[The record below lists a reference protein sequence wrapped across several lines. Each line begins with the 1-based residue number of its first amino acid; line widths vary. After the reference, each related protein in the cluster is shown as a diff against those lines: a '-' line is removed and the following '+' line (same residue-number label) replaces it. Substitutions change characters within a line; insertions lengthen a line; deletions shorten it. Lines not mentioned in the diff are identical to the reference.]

1 LDAQVCV
8 IIFPMPRKYEMKR
21 RAERMRETR
30 RRIAEAAVELHKSVG
45 PARTTVSAIA
55 EKAGVQ
61 RHTYY
66 AHFPE
71 LKDLYQAC
79 TAHHLERNP
88 LPDPSRWEQISGPE
102 ERLRRA
108 LSEVYA
114 WYGGNEAL
122 LTNVL
127 RDTPLDPVLQEN
139 NLFLFRLWDAMR
151 DTIADAFEA
160 SGERHEA
167 LLAAIALALEL
178 QTWRTLVRQQ
188 GLDEDRTIEMM
199 IGMVRCLM
207 RT

>member
-1 LDAQVCV
+1 
-8 IIFPMPRKYEMKR
+8 MPRKYEMKR
-21 RAERMRETR
+21 RAERMQETR
-30 RRIAEAAVELHKSVG
+30 QRIAEAAMELHETVG

-55 EKAGVQ
+55 EKAGVK
-61 RHTYY
+61 RDTYY

-71 LKDLYQAC
+71 LKDLYRAC
-79 TAHHLERNP
+79 SAHHMERYP
-88 LPDPSRWEQISGPE
+88 LPDPSGWAEISGPE

-114 WYGGNEAL
+114 YFGDSEAL

-139 NLFLFRLWDAMR
+139 NIFFFRLWEAMR

-160 SGERHEA
+160 SGARREA
-167 LLAAIALALEL
+167 LLAAIALALDF

-188 GLDEDRTIEMM
+188 ELSQDRAVELMV
-199 IGMVRCLM
+199 GMVCCLM

>member
-1 LDAQVCV
+1 
-8 IIFPMPRKYEMKR
+8 MPRKYEMKR

-30 RRIAEAAVELHKSVG
+30 RRIAEAAVELHRTVG

-88 LPDPSRWEQISGPE
+88 LPDPSRWAEISGPE

-139 NLFLFRLWDAMR
+139 NAFLFRLWEAMR

-167 LLAAIALALEL
+167 LLAAIALALDL

>member
-1 LDAQVCV
+1 
-8 IIFPMPRKYEMKR
+8 MPRKYEMKR

-79 TAHHLERNP
+79 TAYHLERNP
-88 LPDPSRWEQISGPE
+88 LPDPSRWAEISAPE

-114 WYGGNEAL
+114 WYGGNEEL

-139 NLFLFRLWDAMR
+139 NVFLFRLWEAMR

-167 LLAAIALALEL
+167 LLAAIALALDL

-188 GLDEDRTIEMM
+188 GLDEDRTTELM